1 MMREI
6 ALNILDVAQN
16 SLSAQATEVKIIV
29 KTDTK
34 QNRLKIEIAD
44 NGKGM
49 SEDFLKKVTDP
60 FTTTRTTRKVGLGL
74 PFFKDSALITGGKFD
89 IKSKLNAGT
98 TVTAEYV
105 LDSIDR
111 MPLGD
116 IADTVIALIM
126 AKDTVRIILNYSV
139 DGQNFCFD
147 TEQARE
153 IMGDVPLS
161 SYEVVTFLK
170 EYINNGI
177 KICNG
182 GIVNL

>member
-1 MMREI
+1 MREI

-16 SLSAQATEVKIIV
+16 SLSAQATKVTITIKAE
-29 KTDTK
+29 TK
-34 QNRLKIEIAD
+34 QNRLTIIIAD
-44 NGKGM
+44 NGRGM
-49 SEDFLKKVTDP
+49 SEEFLKEVTDP
-60 FTTTRTTRKVGLGL
+60 FTTTRTTRKIGLGL
-74 PFFKDSALITGGKFD
+74 PFFKESALLTGGQFD
-89 IKSKLNAGT
+89 IKSKLKIGT
-98 TVTAEYV
+98 TVTAVYV

-116 IADTVIALIM
+116 IGDTVTALIM

-139 DGQNFCFD
+139 EEKEFIFD
-147 TEQARE
+147 TEQAKE